1 MESRSNIVSAE
12 AEPRNGGGGEELTP
26 RQLAASVFSKR
37 LAELVAESVVSTE
50 DDGPVRSLT
59 LYSLAQHLELAY
71 PDVPISQSGLYRLI
85 HGEAIPRLD
94 LIVALARV
102 FDVAP
107 EYFITEPNQ

>member
-1 MESRSNIVSAE
+1 MKVGSNIVPLESQTS
-12 AEPRNGGGGEELTP
+12 NGAGGEELSP
-26 RQLAASVFSKR
+26 RQMAAAVFSKR
-37 LAELVAESVVSTE
+37 LAELVSESVVSTE
-50 DDGPVRSLT
+50 AEGPVRSLT

-107 EYFITEPNQ
+107 EYFITDNNQ